1 MFKKDR
7 HYSYDLEAAIIG
19 ACCIELTAF
28 SRVRDFLKPE
38 MFYHGNNKNLFEVLG
53 EMYEKSLPIDLVTV
67 VSYLVRDKKLESM
80 PNGDV
85 VAYYVS
91 GCINHVCSTA
101 NLEYHSLILRQMYVD
116 RTMIL
121 IRNSISTENDSLDEI
136 GKMQRQLNKL
146 LEIKSS
152 DDWMSMAEVVIKLN
166 RHIIE
171 KEGEDVF
178 GVTTGFNILDNIY
191 GGFGDGDLIVLAARP
206 SVGKTAFLMKLAK
219 SAAKQFIKEKLDNID
234 LIDYNSKCVGIIS
247 LEMSDIKLASRV
259 ASMESNIDYWKIY
272 RSRMDEEQERQ
283 KLYLSLDN
291 MSKMP
296 IYVSDTASVDLLDI
310 KGKAMKLKSKH
321 NLKILY
327 IDYLQL
333 IDTPDI
339 KGEIRERQ
347 VAKLSRGLKLLAME
361 LKIPIVLL
369 AQLNRGSEAEKDK
382 KPKLYHLR
390 ESGAIEQDADVVLL
404 LHRDYMS
411 GIKERA
417 NMENNVHIGNVSTE
431 SDADIIV
438 AKWRD
443 GMLGE
448 YKIGFNGSRMEFY
461 EPDVVSSDSFY
472 QNANSI
478 FD

>member
-38 MFYHGNNKNLFEVLG
+38 MFYHDNNKLIFEVLG

-67 VSYLVRDKKLESM
+67 VSYLVRDKKLDSM

-85 VAYYVS
+85 IAYYVS

-121 IRNSISTENDSLDEI
+121 IRNSVSTENDSLDEI
-136 GKMQRQLNKL
+136 GKIQRQLNKL

-219 SAAKQFIKEKLDNID
+219 SAAKQFIKEKEENID
-234 LIDYNSKCVGIIS
+234 VVDFNSRCVGIIS

-259 ASMESNIDYWKIY
+259 ASMESGIDYWKIY
-272 RSRMDEEQERQ
+272 RSRMDEEYQRQ
-283 KLYLSLDN
+283 QLYASLDS

-404 LHRDYMS
+404 LHRDFMS

-417 NMENNVHIGNVSTE
+417 MIENNIHIGNTSTE
-431 SDADIIV
+431 NDADIIV

-461 EPDVVSSDSFY
+461 EPDYVSSGSFTTDSPF
-472 QNANSI
+472 
-478 FD
+478 